1 MDKIWLYGGFHKWGY
16 PKMDGLQ
23 CPYILC
29 FSMAST
35 NGIPTGGV
43 TGFPGAVAVRPSGP
57 AKVAGKAQDVTDGLD
72 ANT

>member
-1 MDKIWLYGGFHKWGY
+1 
-16 PKMDGLQ
+16 
-23 CPYILC
+23 
-29 FSMAST
+29 MAST